1 MAICQFAIAYARNLS
16 LDEATRLVLAESQDI
31 KKTENNIRAAEVA
44 LESVWTPIQIDASA
58 TYANYENF
66 ANLNHL
72 KPAITGMPQIDNVG
86 AIGAKISAPLFTFGK
101 IVLAGKMARRGLE
114 IARTSQKLAKL
125 EMEVAAAG
133 LYWTAKLTDEFV
145 KIAENSLKSTL
156 SAQRQL
162 TATGRA
168 NRSNLVKI
176 SADAASREIDL
187 EDAKFNR
194 DSAHRLLKAY
204 AGIDDDEEIVLT
216 TEFPEKFSGIARKEI
231 SPLEW
236 DILERTARMN
246 DEKKWQN
253 RVGYLPTLSAFAGYD
268 YATYGESAGDLMNE
282 FSHNTSLGLSLNWTI
297 FDGGIKR
304 AAAVQAAMDAESARL
319 DLDKSRKIKT
329 AEYRD
334 LVQKYGHL
342 QKNLT
347 DLHRAS
353 DLSDKAYKL
362 SVDRFLAGQTS
373 ATELADVE
381 QSTAGMK
388 KQILNTK
395 LQMLLTLENIKKYE
409 TEGTK

>member
-1 MAICQFAIAYARNLS
+1 
-16 LDEATRLVLAESQDI
+16 
-31 KKTENNIRAAEVA
+31 
-44 LESVWTPIQIDASA
+44 
-58 TYANYENF
+58 
-66 ANLNHL
+66 
-72 KPAITGMPQIDNVG
+72 
-86 AIGAKISAPLFTFGK
+86 
-101 IVLAGKMARRGLE
+101 
-114 IARTSQKLAKL
+114 
-125 EMEVAAAG
+125 
-133 LYWTAKLTDEFV
+133 
-145 KIAENSLKSTL
+145 
-156 SAQRQL
+156 
-162 TATGRA
+162 
-168 NRSNLVKI
+168 
-176 SADAASREIDL
+176 
-187 EDAKFNR
+187 
-194 DSAHRLLKAY
+194 
-204 AGIDDDEEIVLT
+204 LT